1 MKSSL
6 KIAVMAISIAI
17 VAVFTI
23 AVRIPT
29 PTGGYISLCDVA
41 VTFVSFAFGPIV
53 GLVAG
58 GLGTAFADLVGGYP
72 QWAIISFIV
81 HGLEG
86 LLIGLL
92 VRGTKESLGKK
103 ILAAVIAIVVVAA
116 GYFVLSGF
124 FLTTFPEALT
134 EVGPNAIQA
143 GVGAVLGLALYVAV
157 SKAYPRLD
165 DLRIGIKKNK

>member
-6 KIAVMAISIAI
+6 KIAIMAISIAI

-41 VTFVSFAFGPIV
+41 VTFVSFSFGPVV

-58 GLGTAFADLVGGYP
+58 GLGTAFADLSGGYP

-92 VRGTKESLGKK
+92 IKGTKDSFSKK
-103 ILAAVIAIVVVAA
+103 VGAAIVAVVVVAA

-143 GVGAVLGLALYVAV
+143 GVGAVLGLALYQAVA
-157 SKAYPRLD
+157 KAYPKLD
-165 DLRIGIKKNK
+165 ELRIGGRKK